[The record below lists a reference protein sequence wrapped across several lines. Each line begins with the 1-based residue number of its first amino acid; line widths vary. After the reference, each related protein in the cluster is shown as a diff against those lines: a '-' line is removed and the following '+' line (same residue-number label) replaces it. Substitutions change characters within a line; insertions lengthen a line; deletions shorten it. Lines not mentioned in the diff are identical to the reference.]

1 MAEVF
6 LAQQRGLEGFDR
18 RVAVK
23 RILPHLADSQDFVR
37 MFLGEAKLAAQ
48 LSHPNIVHIYEFGK
62 VAGDFFI
69 AMEYVEGVH
78 AGELFKAGSAAD
90 RLSPTLVA
98 RIGADAAAAL
108 HSAHELRGSNGKS
121 LGLVHRDVSPANI
134 MISYDGIVKLCDFG
148 IAKAAAATDQLTSP
162 GQVKGKYAYMSP
174 EQTVAQPLD
183 GRSDVFSLSIVLWEL
198 LAGRLIVPRGDAVV
212 AMRMIRDG
220 KIEAL
225 GTVAP
230 HVPPA
235 LVKAITWGLE
245 TKRENRATAS
255 ELAQALEAFI
265 KQSPDIATPLQLGSW
280 VRTHLPRERTSEHP
294 ALAPGAGTQVAPGTV
309 ASPPTN
315 ASSYSSNQAVTPD
328 PDRDRRKDLIGASL
342 LAAEATDSGAGTREL
357 LLEESFETRVIQKP
371 PRAAFEATTSKPF
384 TAPATTNT
392 VTVPHE
398 ALDLVDGATTID
410 KPFTPLSN
418 SGITPP
424 PVHGADAPTQLAT
437 HVRGML
443 DDDDEPGDASETV
456 LLDRPQPMPGGPAFV
471 PTEFVSPLS
480 GPRVRVSE
488 PLPPSGAMQ
497 PLPGPR
503 PFSAFLTPW
512 RARPPM
518 PGSSP
523 EPHPSQQMRVAIAI
537 AALVGIALISFVIA
551 LAASG
556 HHSKV
561 GPAPPSSREPTPV
574 VMAELDA
581 GAGSSGVVAPPPKVT
596 SDAAALAAP
605 VDAAVTT
612 HEAYLEIETFPTG
625 GAVKVGDQVGT
636 APAQIVVEAGT
647 FEVTGELAGYQP
659 ETRPVTI
666 ESGAHVKIELTFN
679 HKLATPHPTTP
690 MGRLTARTTP
700 YSEVFE
706 NGKKIGETPFEREM
720 TLGVHV
726 LVFRNPLHPP
736 MTRRV
741 VISAGKV
748 AKVNEKLGD

>member
-78 AGELFKAGSAAD
+78 AGDLFKAGTESD
-90 RLSPTLVA
+90 RLPPTLVA

-108 HSAHELRGSNGKS
+108 HSAHELRGPNGKS

-225 GTVAP
+225 GAVAP
-230 HVPPA
+230 HMPPA

-265 KQSPDIATPLQLGSW
+265 KQAPDIATPLQLGSW

-294 ALAPGAGTQVAPGTV
+294 ALAPGAGTQVVPETV
-309 ASPPTN
+309 ASPPTD
-315 ASSYSSNQAVTPD
+315 ASSYS
-328 PDRDRRKDLIGASL
+328 RRKELIGASL
-342 LAAEATDSGAGTREL
+342 LAAEATDSGAGTREVV
-357 LLEESFETRVIQKP
+357 LEESFETRVIHKP
-371 PRAAFEATTSKPF
+371 PHGAFAATTAKPF
-384 TAPATTNT
+384 AAPATTNT
-392 VTVPHE
+392 NTMTAPHE
-398 ALDLVDGATTID
+398 VLDLVDGATTID

-418 SGITPP
+418 SRITPR
-424 PVHGADAPTQLAT
+424 PVHGADAPTQIGT
-437 HVRGML
+437 HMRGML
-443 DDDDEPGDASETV
+443 DDDDEHSDASETI
-456 LLDRPQPMPGGPAFV
+456 LLDRPHPMPGRPAIV

-503 PFSAFLTPW
+503 PLSAFLTPW

-518 PGSSP
+518 PGSP
-523 EPHPSQQMRVAIAI
+523 EQHAHSEQMRVAIAI
-537 AALVGIALISFVIA
+537 ASLVGIALISFVIA

-556 HHSKV
+556 HHTKV
-561 GPAPPSSREPTPV
+561 SPAPATPKDAAATV
-574 VMAELDA
+574 VIAALDA
-581 GAGSSGVVAPPPKVT
+581 GAGSATVVVPMPKVT
-596 SDAAALAAP
+596 I
-605 VDAAVTT
+605 DAAVATVDATAAATT
-612 HEAYLEIETFPTG
+612 QAYLEIETFPTG
-625 GAVKVGDQVGT
+625 GKVKVGDQVRT
-636 APAQIVVEAGT
+636 APAQLVVEAGT
-647 FEVTGELAGYQP
+647 FEVTGELLGYQP

-666 ESGAHVKIELTFN
+666 EPGVHVEVELTFN
-679 HKLATPHPTTP
+679 HKLATPNHPIPP

-700 YSEVFE
+700 SSEVFE
-706 NGKKIGETPFEREM
+706 NGKKLGETPFEREM

-726 LVFRNPLHPP
+726 LVFRNPLHPA

-741 VISAGKV
+741 VITAGKV